1 MAARYAVATGNWS
14 NTATWDG
21 GTLPG
26 PGDTVRP
33 NGFTVTINQDISVL
47 ELRNDASAPAAEGG
61 KFLTTGTRI
70 ITADLRPWASAVI
83 LLQTADSSTTTVTGT
98 IYGNANG
105 GGSGATRTLVTGAS
119 STVTIN
125 GSVTGATA
133 AAASTMLV
141 GQGSTVTIT
150 GNLTGPTAG
159 AASTVLTSQSSVVN
173 VTGDVTAGSSSSS
186 TTLTLALAVVATIVG
201 NVTGGSGNS
210 ASAIRSWSVND
221 WTLSIT
227 GAVSGGAG
235 VNAFGI
241 DVNSGSG
248 MTVTI
253 NGNVSGGTT
262 AGNNSHGVS
271 VVSSTNASLTVN
283 GNVSA
288 SAWVDYG
295 IYLQNLT
302 TSTIDVTG
310 DLSVTGFASDT
321 SAIYHNGGL
330 TCELT
335 ITGDLGAGVNAG
347 MSSLQVVSSTVTIIG
362 DVSMGPAPNRVAPIW
377 FPSGTGSKV
386 DINGHLI
393 ATAGATTA
401 HSIFA
406 FSNTSYNNMAQLRLG
421 GTADFHTLNN
431 VKWGIVLINSTA
443 GFVVEFRNDD
453 DWPTSLGST
462 PSYLTKYPVGLPDPD
477 DVREGT
483 TYGAGGTNTG
493 TLAVPDVGLVVTG
506 TPVDDTVGTAVLG
519 GVDPALV
526 WTVPLDDLTE
536 GIGARLKNA
545 ATVETTGAQLAAALD
560 DPA

>member
-1 MAARYAVATGNWS
+1 MANRYAVATGNWS

-33 NGFTVTINQDISVL
+33 NGFTVTIDQDISVL

-105 GGSGATRTLVTGAS
+105 GASGATRTLVTGAS

-141 GQGSTVTIT
+141 GQASTVTIT

-159 AASTVLTSQSSVVN
+159 AGSTVLTSQSSVVN

-201 NVTGGSGNS
+201 NVTGGSGSS

-235 VNAFGI
+235 ASVI

-262 AGNNSHGVS
+262 AGNDSRGVS

-288 SAWVDYG
+288 SAWSDYG
-295 IYLQNLT
+295 IYLQYLT

-310 DLSVTGFASDT
+310 DLSVTGFAFDT
-321 SAIYHNGGL
+321 SAIYHSGGL

-347 MSSLQVVSSTVTIIG
+347 MSSLQVLSSTVTIIG

-493 TLAVPDVGLVVTG
+493 TLAVPAAVSVALGV
-506 TPVDDTVGTAVLG
+506 PVDAGTGSAVLNAEDIWA
-519 GVDPALV
+519 VNADSLPAGSV
-526 WTVPLDDLTE
+526 GKRMAVVS
-536 GIGARLKNA
+536 
-545 ATVETTGAQLAAALD
+545 TVESTGAQIAAALD
-560 DPA
+560 G